1 MEEGR
6 HRDSSDSQGLT
17 LSSFESVVR
26 QPKRQGG
33 TEAGHRA
40 R

>member
-6 HRDSSDSQGLT
+6 CRASSDSLSLT
-17 LSSFESVVR
+17 LRTFELVVR
-26 QPKRQGG
+26 QPKRQSG

-40 R
+40 